1 MADQAK
7 KSTFFGG
14 VATLATGVVIVKLI
28 GALYKIPLANI
39 LGEEGNSYFTTAY
52 NIYNV
57 FLTIST
63 AGLPVALSKAVSEA
77 NALGRYN
84 QVDRVFKVALGT
96 FLALGTLS
104 TLIMFFGAELI
115 TAVIGSTGASASV
128 RALAFSALFVCCMA
142 AFRGYF
148 QGHGNMAPTSKSQI
162 VEAAIKLLL
171 GLALAALLVQQSKE
185 LASAGAILGV
195 TCGSL
200 VALVYL
206 LFTFSRQRERRTSN
220 DRPDSSKRIFLSLIS
235 VAIPI
240 TIGSSVTNIVYLID
254 NGLILNQLQNALGM
268 TEDAANA
275 LYGNYGAVSSLYQLP
290 SALMIPFT
298 ASILPAVAAAR
309 SRRDQRGASRVSE
322 SAMRI
327 GMLLALPA
335 GFGLTA
341 LAGPITAML
350 YPGYDNNVAGGC
362 LAWLGIASIFV
373 CIMLLSNSILQ
384 AHGMVNL
391 PVVIAAI
398 GGVIKLVVNYVLVGI
413 ESINV
418 VGAAIGTLC
427 CFAVVAIMDLFVIHR
442 IIPAPPR
449 MDRIFVKPLIAS
461 GFMALAAW
469 ACHGLLAKVLGLL
482 SPFQATDAAG
492 VVTGLTGMGNAIATL
507 GGIGIGV
514 VVYVV
519 LIVALKA
526 ISKDD
531 LSVMPKGDKLAK
543 ILRIS

>member
-171 GLALAALLVQQSKE
+171 GLALAALLAGAAVSFAGLLGFVGLVIPNLMRSLIGE
-185 LASAGAILGV
+185 ESRPLLAASALGGAGGLTLCDLLGRLIFAPYELPV
-195 TCGSL
+195 GIVLSL
-200 VALVYL
+200 LGGPFFICL
-206 LFTFSRQRERRTSN
+206 LLRQRGG
-220 DRPDSSKRIFLSLIS
+220 RIH
-235 VAIPI
+235 
-240 TIGSSVTNIVYLID
+240 D
-254 NGLILNQLQNALGM
+254 
-268 TEDAANA
+268 
-275 LYGNYGAVSSLYQLP
+275 
-290 SALMIPFT
+290 
-298 ASILPAVAAAR
+298 
-309 SRRDQRGASRVSE
+309 
-322 SAMRI
+322 
-327 GMLLALPA
+327 
-335 GFGLTA
+335 
-341 LAGPITAML
+341 
-350 YPGYDNNVAGGC
+350 
-362 LAWLGIASIFV
+362 
-373 CIMLLSNSILQ
+373 
-384 AHGMVNL
+384 
-391 PVVIAAI
+391 
-398 GGVIKLVVNYVLVGI
+398 
-413 ESINV
+413 
-418 VGAAIGTLC
+418 
-427 CFAVVAIMDLFVIHR
+427 
-442 IIPAPPR
+442 
-449 MDRIFVKPLIAS
+449 
-461 GFMALAAW
+461 
-469 ACHGLLAKVLGLL
+469 
-482 SPFQATDAAG
+482 
-492 VVTGLTGMGNAIATL
+492 
-507 GGIGIGV
+507 
-514 VVYVV
+514 
-519 LIVALKA
+519 
-526 ISKDD
+526 
-531 LSVMPKGDKLAK
+531 
-543 ILRIS
+543 

>member
-185 LASAGAILGV
+185 LASGSGSGA
-195 TCGSL
+195 
-200 VALVYL
+200 
-206 LFTFSRQRERRTSN
+206 
-220 DRPDSSKRIFLSLIS
+220 RP
-235 VAIPI
+235 
-240 TIGSSVTNIVYLID
+240 TI
-254 NGLILNQLQNALGM
+254 
-268 TEDAANA
+268 
-275 LYGNYGAVSSLYQLP
+275 
-290 SALMIPFT
+290 
-298 ASILPAVAAAR
+298 
-309 SRRDQRGASRVSE
+309 
-322 SAMRI
+322 
-327 GMLLALPA
+327 
-335 GFGLTA
+335 
-341 LAGPITAML
+341 
-350 YPGYDNNVAGGC
+350 
-362 LAWLGIASIFV
+362 
-373 CIMLLSNSILQ
+373 
-384 AHGMVNL
+384 
-391 PVVIAAI
+391 
-398 GGVIKLVVNYVLVGI
+398 
-413 ESINV
+413 
-418 VGAAIGTLC
+418 
-427 CFAVVAIMDLFVIHR
+427 
-442 IIPAPPR
+442 APTP
-449 MDRIFVKPLIAS
+449 PS
-461 GFMALAAW
+461 GFS
-469 ACHGLLAKVLGLL
+469 C
-482 SPFQATDAAG
+482 P
-492 VVTGLTGMGNAIATL
+492 
-507 GGIGIGV
+507 
-514 VVYVV
+514 
-519 LIVALKA
+519 
-526 ISKDD
+526 
-531 LSVMPKGDKLAK
+531 
-543 ILRIS
+543 

>member
-1 MADQAK
+1 MGPFLTLDLDAIKSEVRRYASPGFRRKPHHLKRSTIWQIKRK
-7 KSTFFGG
+7 KHLLRG

-57 FLTIST
+57 FFDHLHRRS
-63 AGLPVALSKAVSEA
+63 AGGSVQGGVRGQRPRPLQPSGTGYS
-77 NALGRYN
+77 
-84 QVDRVFKVALGT
+84 KVALGT

-148 QGHGNMAPTSKSQI
+148 QGPRKHGPTSKSQI

-240 TIGSSVTNIVYLID
+240 TIGSSVTNIVYHLID
-254 NGLILNQLQNALGM
+254 KRLILNQLQNAL
-268 TEDAANA
+268 A
-275 LYGNYGAVSSLYQLP
+275 
-290 SALMIPFT
+290 
-298 ASILPAVAAAR
+298 
-309 SRRDQRGASRVSE
+309 
-322 SAMRI
+322 
-327 GMLLALPA
+327 
-335 GFGLTA
+335 
-341 LAGPITAML
+341 
-350 YPGYDNNVAGGC
+350 
-362 LAWLGIASIFV
+362 
-373 CIMLLSNSILQ
+373 
-384 AHGMVNL
+384 
-391 PVVIAAI
+391 
-398 GGVIKLVVNYVLVGI
+398 
-413 ESINV
+413 
-418 VGAAIGTLC
+418 
-427 CFAVVAIMDLFVIHR
+427 
-442 IIPAPPR
+442 
-449 MDRIFVKPLIAS
+449 
-461 GFMALAAW
+461 
-469 ACHGLLAKVLGLL
+469 
-482 SPFQATDAAG
+482 
-492 VVTGLTGMGNAIATL
+492 
-507 GGIGIGV
+507 
-514 VVYVV
+514 
-519 LIVALKA
+519 
-526 ISKDD
+526 
-531 LSVMPKGDKLAK
+531 
-543 ILRIS
+543 